1 MSAHPHGQATC
12 QVCHNAKPRRDLLPA
27 SLVRAALMPLIR
39 EETPDW
45 SESGY
50 ICFSCLNRI
59 RTRYI
64 AQLMEKDLGELDEL
78 EREVMRSLQDHALLS
93 ENIYEQYDSQL
104 GLGDRIADK
113 VAEFGGS
120 WRFIISF
127 SVLLALWIILN
138 TFILLQRPFD
148 PYPYILLNL
157 VLSLLAAFQAPVIM
171 MSQNRQEERD
181 RLRAENDYQV
191 NLKAELEIRVI
202 SEKLDQILHH
212 ELPRLLEIQTLQA
225 DMLSDL
231 QKRSR
236 R

>member
-1 MSAHPHGQATC
+1 MSRRTRSQGTC
-12 QVCHNAKPRRDLLPA
+12 QVCHQTKPRRALLPAGLVRDDLLP
-27 SLVRAALMPLIR
+27 MIR
-39 EETPDW
+39 EQVPDW
-45 SESGY
+45 SEDGF
-50 ICFSCLNRI
+50 ICFPCLNRF

-64 AQLMEKDLGELDEL
+64 RQLMEKDLGELDEL
-78 EREVMRSLQDHALLS
+78 EQEVVQSLQNEELLS
-93 ENIYEQYDSQL
+93 ENINEQYEQSL

-127 SVLLALWIILN
+127 SVFLAAWIILN
-138 TFILLQRPFD
+138 SFLILKAPFD

-157 VLSLLAAFQAPVIM
+157 VLSLLAAMQAPVIM

-202 SEKLDQILHH
+202 NEKLDQILHH

-231 QKRSR
+231 HKKTR

>member
-1 MSAHPHGQATC
+1 MSRRGHNPCTC
-12 QVCHNAKPRRDLLPA
+12 QVCHQTKPRREMLSAALVRQDLLP
-27 SLVRAALMPLIR
+27 MIR
-39 EETPDW
+39 QEVPDW
-45 SESGY
+45 SEDGC
-50 ICFSCLNRI
+50 ICFSCLNRF

-64 AQLMEKDLGELDEL
+64 RQLMEKDLGELDEL
-78 EREVMRSLQDHALLS
+78 EQEVVKSLQNEQLLS
-93 ENIYEQYDSQL
+93 ENINEQYEQSL

-120 WRFIISF
+120 WSFIISF
-127 SVLLALWIILN
+127 SLFLALWIVIN
-138 TFILLQRPFD
+138 TFLILKTPFD

-157 VLSLLAAFQAPVIM
+157 VLSLLAALQAPVIM

-191 NLKAELEIRVI
+191 NLKAELEIRI
-202 SEKLDQILHH
+202 IDEKLDQILHH

-225 DMLSDL
+225 EMLSDL
-231 QKRSR
+231 HKKYR

>member
-1 MSAHPHGQATC
+1 MSRHTRSQGTC
-12 QVCHNAKPRRDLLPA
+12 QVCHQTKPRRELLAANLVPDNLLP
-27 SLVRAALMPLIR
+27 LIQK
-39 EETPDW
+39 EVPDW
-45 SESGY
+45 SGQGY
-50 ICFSCLNRI
+50 ICFSCLNRFRTGYI
-59 RTRYI
+59 RH
-64 AQLMEKDLGELDEL
+64 LMEKDLGELDEL
-78 EREVMRSLQDHALLS
+78 EQEVVRSLQDNELLS
-93 ENIYEQYDSQL
+93 ENINEQYEQTL
-104 GLGDRIADK
+104 TLGDRIADK

-127 SVLLALWIILN
+127 SILLALWIIIN
-138 TFILLQRPFD
+138 TFILLQHPFD

-202 SEKLDQILHH
+202 NEKLDQVLHH

-231 QKRSR
+231 HKKTR